1 MRFVCSEE
9 GLHYYDTA
17 APANMP
23 YPERP
28 GVVMTQQGDYQVI
41 DTVTGRAAHFST
53 REIDGAARAI
63 RAQAITG
70 GTTRSDLDPS
80 NGKIECCQKS

>member
-1 MRFVCSEE
+1 
-9 GLHYYDTA
+9 
-17 APANMP
+17 MP
-23 YPERP
+23 YPEKP

-70 GTTRSDLDPS
+70 GTTRSDLRATVRLNAVKNLTKFS
-80 NGKIECCQKS
+80 CWVLTFRRERKYI